1 MIKYH
6 CYKCKREL
14 SNLNSKCE
22 CSNNPGILV
31 IDDEK
36 FYVNKHTKEARAGWQ
51 WRGYYGT
58 LESALKG
65 ILSKQLL
72 DSIDDEITLKEVLDK
87 IEQVRQEIK
96 NAKITDLEED

>member
-1 MIKYH
+1 MLQINDKLRIRRTDE
-6 CYKCKREL
+6 K
-14 SNLNSKCE
+14 N
-22 CSNNPGILV
+22 LV
-31 IDDEK
+31 IEEYSDK
-36 FYVNKHTKEARAGWQ
+36 IVNPRTKEITSGWQ
-51 WRGYYGT
+51 WCGYYGT

-96 NAKITDLEED
+96 NAKIIDLEEDR

>member
-1 MIKYH
+1 MLQINDKLRIRRLDD
-6 CYKCKREL
+6 KNIIIEEL
-14 SNLNSKCE
+14 NGN
-22 CSNNPGILV
+22 I
-31 IDDEK
+31 
-36 FYVNKHTKEARAGWQ
+36 VNKHTKEARAGWQ

-96 NAKITDLEED
+96 NAKIIDLEEDE